1 MTDPPHASILIV
13 DDEATHLKALC
24 DTLSVEGYTTTG
36 TPSARSALDMLRARH
51 FDVLLTDLMMPEMN
65 GIALLNSAREISPDI
80 ACIVMTG
87 HGTIDSAVEAMKGGA
102 IDYVLKPIKLNAL
115 MQVIARG
122 LQMRRLHAIIDQR
135 TRELEQANR
144 DLEAFSY
151 SISHDLRAPLRVVDA
166 FCQMFLEDYGE
177 TIPAEGRRMLDQ
189 ARAGSQR
196 MSQLIDDL
204 LAFARFGSKPLRTGV
219 VDMRSLATRVAAAV
233 RTQVQTAGFAN
244 AQDVTIEIG
253 ELPDCIGDSSLL
265 EQVLTNLL
273 SNACKFSRGHPQPRV
288 EVSATAEAS
297 SNIYVVRDNGVG
309 FDTTYAHKLFGVFQ
323 RLHTTAEFEGTGIG
337 LSIVKRI
344 VQRHG
349 GRAWAESAP
358 GEGAAFYFSVP
369 ATDSQARPAQA

>member
-1 MTDPPHASILIV
+1 MSNPPQAAILIV

-36 TPSARSALDMLRARH
+36 TPSARAALDMLRARH

-65 GIALLNSAREISPDI
+65 GIALLNAAREISPDI

-122 LQMRRLHAIIDQR
+122 LQMRRLHTIIDQR

-204 LAFARFGSKPLRTGV
+204 LAFARFGSRPLRTGV

-233 RTQVQTAGFAN
+233 RAQVQAAGLAD

-265 EQVLTNLL
+265 EQVLNNLL
-273 SNACKFSRGHPQPRV
+273 SNAYKFTRGRPQPRV
-288 EVSATAEAS
+288 EVSATTSAS
-297 SNIYVVRDNGVG
+297 DNIYAVRDNGVG
-309 FDTTYAHKLFGVFQ
+309 FDATYAHKLFGVFQ
-323 RLHTTAEFEGTGIG
+323 RLHSTAEFEGTGIG

-349 GRAWAESAP
+349 GRAWAESVL
-358 GEGAAFYFSVP
+358 GEGAAFYFSLP
-369 ATDSQARPAQA
+369 ASDSRARPAQT